1 MGKIAPNQRRL
12 KNSSARPPHT
22 HRPANPS
29 SKGPALIPDFLLA
42 GASADADAAGLGLGV
57 EEGCSVGA
65 AVGAAVGVAAGVGEG
80 TAVGRAGRITA
91 LLGGTVVSGTGV
103 AGKGVAAG

>member
-12 KNSSARPPHT
+12 KNSSARPPQT

-29 SKGPALIPDFLLA
+29 SKGPASRPVFLLA
-42 GASADADAAGLGLGV
+42 GESADADAAGLGLGV

-65 AVGAAVGVAAGVGEG
+65 AVGAAVGVGEG

-91 LLGGTVVSGTGV
+91 LLGGTVVSGAGV